1 MYIYKIEKNLDFFMY
16 NEYSGFFKNQRD
28 KYFKKILSNHFRN
41 IPLVIDSGCGQGDF
55 LTQAKELGINA
66 EGIDDK
72 DFWINH
78 CIEKGLKAKKG
89 SISEL
94 PYDDNSLDSIFLQ
107 SILEHVDAVKSMKEI
122 SRVIKNNGIVVI
134 SCPTPEKHF
143 WDDPTHVR
151 PHTIKSLS
159 TLFEMFGF
167 KVIHKNYVFSE
178 LIGMTITWNGLFK
191 WLNLIPASIGSNI
204 IVIGQKENISSIS

>member
-1 MYIYKIEKNLDFFMY
+1 MY

-28 KYFKKILSNHFRN
+28 KYFKKILSNHFKN
-41 IPLVIDSGCGQGDF
+41 TPLVVDIGCGQGDF

-72 DFWINH
+72 DFWITH
-78 CIEKGLKAKKG
+78 CIKKGLKAKKG
-89 SISEL
+89 SIFEI
-94 PYDDNSLDSIFLQ
+94 PYDENCLDGIFLQ
-107 SILEHVDAVKSMKEI
+107 SVLEHVDAIKSMKEI
-122 SRVIKNNGIVVI
+122 SRVIKNEGIVAI

-151 PHTIKSLS
+151 PYTIKSLS

-167 KVIHKNYVFSE
+167 KVTHKNYVFAE
-178 LIGMTITWNGLFK
+178 LLGMTVTWNGLFK

-204 IVIGQKENISSIS
+204 IVVGKKENISSIS